1 MQKFEIHY
9 VHWMRGHR
17 QILPKGFRFD
27 RSEWFLEFPISL
39 QMDILRIN
47 FKKAQLVKLFRLKLS
62 KSNKNLL
69 NSNFKKNIKHIETA
83 NKYNKQ

>member
-1 MQKFEIHY
+1 
-9 VHWMRGHR
+9 
-17 QILPKGFRFD
+17 
-27 RSEWFLEFPISL
+27 
-39 QMDILRIN
+39 MDILRIN

-83 NKYNKQ
+83 NKYNKQQVQSMFNKLMEFRDIKPKQKLIQFIVNKIEYQAMVVS